1 MGGTLYFS
9 FLLSNFQILCDL
21 FQNNSRDSHNRHP
34 TETWKGMRWFLFPG
48 GQESNSQKS
57 IKGHSI
63 GWLKK
68 EIQVVRQPAS
78 NGQSDKEKGI
88 QKKILAAQ
96 KISTSICNMLRIIVP
111 VSLCEKSQKKVSGL
125 HETEIG

>member
-1 MGGTLYFS
+1 MRGTLYFS

-21 FQNNSRDSHNRHP
+21 FQNNSRGNHNRHP

-48 GQESNSQKS
+48 GQESNSQKP
-57 IKGHSI
+57 IKGDST

-68 EIQVVRQPAS
+68 EIQVIRQLAC

-88 QKKILAAQ
+88 QKKILVAQ
-96 KISTSICNMLRIIVP
+96 KISGSICNMLRIIV
-111 VSLCEKSQKKVSGL
+111 LCVL
-125 HETEIG
+125 TF

>member
-21 FQNNSRDSHNRHP
+21 FQNNSRDDHNRHP

-96 KISTSICNMLRIIVP
+96 KISTSICNMLRIIVVLP
-111 VSLCEKSQKKVSGL
+111 PLLNIFCFS
-125 HETEIG
+125 